1 MERESISKRM
11 EHITTEIGKMIS
23 TRDKVKSYGLTAPSL
38 KGSIAMARNMVEG
51 AFTGL
56 MEAHLTV
63 TLSIIKCL
71 AMVSISGQIQGS
83 TTVSGLTI
91 CSMVKDTSNGKM
103 GENIVENTSKINA
116 RVTECF
122 LGPMAV
128 SIQECGTKVVNTE
141 KAYTEML
148 KERLR
153 KEYGIRGSAKVIG
166 LLTLPERA
174 AKEL

>member
-1 MERESISKRM
+1 MEKESISKLM

-38 KGSIAMARNMVEG
+38 KGSIAMARNMAEG

-71 AMVSISGQIQGS
+71 AMVSISGQIRGS
-83 TTVSGLTI
+83 TTVSGWKI
-91 CSMVKDTSNGKM
+91 CSTAKDTSNGKT
-103 GENIVENTSKINA
+103 GGSIEESTSKISA

-148 KERLR
+148 KERPR
-153 KEYGIRGSAKVIG
+153 KESGIRESAKVIG
-166 LLTLPERA
+166 LLILPERA